1 MILGHLNVV
10 LSGRGSKKKSLMEAA
25 SGFIH
30 EFETPV
36 KVILG

>member
-1 MILGHLNVV
+1 MLFSVG
-10 LSGRGSKKKSLMEAA
+10 GAKKKSLMEAA